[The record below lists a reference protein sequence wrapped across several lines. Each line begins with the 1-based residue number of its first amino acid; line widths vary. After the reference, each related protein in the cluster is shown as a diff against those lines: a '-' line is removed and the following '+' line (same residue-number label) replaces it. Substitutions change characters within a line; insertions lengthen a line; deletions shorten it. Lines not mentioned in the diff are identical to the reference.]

1 MRVIGITGPTG
12 AGKTTVLQALES
24 LGGVLIDADAVYHD
38 LTRSSQ
44 AMQAELI
51 ARFGPVYDGNELDRK
66 KLGAVV
72 FQDEN
77 ALADLNRITHKYI
90 ARETQ
95 RRIEAAKAAGATAVG
110 IDAIGL
116 LESQLVDFCDCT
128 LAVTA
133 PEELRVKR
141 IMARDGISEDY
152 ARLRV
157 SAQKPSAWFQA
168 HCDYTIESTEA
179 DTVETTGARAKA
191 LFEKILEV
199 NQTMEENK
207 KTPAQQKR
215 DALFFS
221 PTNGYD
227 RLADGEEQAI
237 SPKARFY
244 KLYSELDETEFES
257 FLDENP
263 DIKEQGYEGFEFDFI
278 DDATTKGYD
287 TGLKTRQGDPVLALD
302 VKHGILIVEQTGEDA
317 LGLEYAGKLA
327 LCKKPENVYVGTCE
341 GLGDYGSYVSE
352 IVSRYD
358 AVLGINASGFAD
370 YEGNG
375 TGGLPYGFLKSEG
388 TEIQGAVGNGWKIIG
403 FDESNHLQV
412 GEFSDTSG
420 LRDAVEFHP
429 ALIINGQNLV
439 AGTGLNDQQPRT
451 AIGQAKDGTVLM
463 LVIDGRQ
470 FHSFGI
476 SIERCGEIMGEY
488 GAYQASMLDGGSS
501 SVMVY
506 KGREITSP
514 TTLSQNEEGRT
525 LPDAFLVK

>member
-1 MRVIGITGPTG
+1 MNGAKHRFSLILTCLLLTGL
-12 AGKTTVLQALES
+12 TV
-24 LGGVLIDADAVYHD
+24 VYPFLLYTDNAFVTKWREWYIETAMGTMTHQWLATSFIPHD
-38 LTRSSQ
+38 
-44 AMQAELI
+44 M
-51 ARFGPVYDGNELDRK
+51 
-66 KLGAVV
+66 
-72 FQDEN
+72 
-77 ALADLNRITHKYI
+77 
-90 ARETQ
+90 
-95 RRIEAAKAAGATAVG
+95 IEKVMAKRYLMNQKQAGA
-110 IDAIGL
+110 
-116 LESQLVDFCDCT
+116 ESFWDFT
-128 LAVTA
+128 L
-133 PEELRVKR
+133 
-141 IMARDGISEDY
+141 
-152 ARLRV
+152 
-157 SAQKPSAWFQA
+157 
-168 HCDYTIESTEA
+168 
-179 DTVETTGARAKA
+179 DT
-191 LFEKILEV
+191 
-199 NQTMEENK
+199 
-207 KTPAQQKR
+207 
-215 DALFFS
+215 
-221 PTNGYD
+221 
-227 RLADGEEQAI
+227 DGEEQAI

-278 DDATTKGYD
+278 DDATRKGYD
-287 TGLKTRQGDPVLALD
+287 TGLK
-302 VKHGILIVEQTGEDA
+302 
-317 LGLEYAGKLA
+317 
-327 LCKKPENVYVGTCE
+327 TCE

-388 TEIQGAVGNGWKIIG
+388 NEIQGAVGNGWKIIG

-525 LPDAFLVK
+525 LPDAFLIR

>member
-1 MRVIGITGPTG
+1 MNGAKHRFSLILTCLLLTGL
-12 AGKTTVLQALES
+12 TV
-24 LGGVLIDADAVYHD
+24 VYPFLLYTDNAFVTKWREWYIETAMGTMPHQWLATSFIPHD
-38 LTRSSQ
+38 
-44 AMQAELI
+44 M
-51 ARFGPVYDGNELDRK
+51 
-66 KLGAVV
+66 
-72 FQDEN
+72 
-77 ALADLNRITHKYI
+77 
-90 ARETQ
+90 
-95 RRIEAAKAAGATAVG
+95 IEKVMAKRYLMNQKQAGA
-110 IDAIGL
+110 
-116 LESQLVDFCDCT
+116 ESFWDFT
-128 LAVTA
+128 LD
-133 PEELRVKR
+133 
-141 IMARDGISEDY
+141 M
-152 ARLRV
+152 
-157 SAQKPSAWFQA
+157 
-168 HCDYTIESTEA
+168 
-179 DTVETTGARAKA
+179 
-191 LFEKILEV
+191 
-199 NQTMEENK
+199 
-207 KTPAQQKR
+207 
-215 DALFFS
+215 
-221 PTNGYD
+221 
-227 RLADGEEQAI
+227 DGEEQAI

-420 LRDAVEFHP
+420 LRVRRVSGVHA
-429 ALIINGQNLV
+429 GRRLV
-439 AGTGLNDQQPRT
+439 LGHGLQGPR
-451 AIGQAKDGTVLM
+451 DHES
-463 LVIDGRQ
+463 D
-470 FHSFGI
+470 H
-476 SIERCGEIMGEY
+476 
-488 GAYQASMLDGGSS
+488 
-501 SVMVY
+501 
-506 KGREITSP
+506 
-514 TTLSQNEEGRT
+514 TLAE
-525 LPDAFLVK
+525 

>member
-72 FQDEN
+72 FRDEK

-191 LFEKILEV
+191 LFEEILEV
-199 NQTMEENK
+199 NKTMEENK

-227 RLADGEEQAI
+227 RL
-237 SPKARFY
+237 
-244 KLYSELDETEFES
+244 
-257 FLDENP
+257 
-263 DIKEQGYEGFEFDFI
+263 
-278 DDATTKGYD
+278 
-287 TGLKTRQGDPVLALD
+287 V
-302 VKHGILIVEQTGEDA
+302 
-317 LGLEYAGKLA
+317 
-327 LCKKPENVYVGTCE
+327 
-341 GLGDYGSYVSE
+341 
-352 IVSRYD
+352 
-358 AVLGINASGFAD
+358 
-370 YEGNG
+370 
-375 TGGLPYGFLKSEG
+375 
-388 TEIQGAVGNGWKIIG
+388 
-403 FDESNHLQV
+403 
-412 GEFSDTSG
+412 
-420 LRDAVEFHP
+420 
-429 ALIINGQNLV
+429 
-439 AGTGLNDQQPRT
+439 
-451 AIGQAKDGTVLM
+451 
-463 LVIDGRQ
+463 
-470 FHSFGI
+470 
-476 SIERCGEIMGEY
+476 
-488 GAYQASMLDGGSS
+488 
-501 SVMVY
+501 
-506 KGREITSP
+506 
-514 TTLSQNEEGRT
+514 
-525 LPDAFLVK
+525 